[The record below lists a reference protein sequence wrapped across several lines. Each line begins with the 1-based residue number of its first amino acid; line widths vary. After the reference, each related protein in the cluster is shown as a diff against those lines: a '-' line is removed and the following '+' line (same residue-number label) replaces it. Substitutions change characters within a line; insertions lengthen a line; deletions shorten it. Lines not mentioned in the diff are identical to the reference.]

1 MNNLQ
6 TRRKKLR
13 TSNGCKESFCQS
25 KNQKYFQI
33 WFFPRFSIMS
43 EKCIIYRPLK
53 HHKRLK
59 NSSKLELNFLLMH
72 ECFKRVSANCLVCV
86 ISCSHAPNLPLCINL
101 VITKYELKSQYVKL
115 TQLWPFVNCLRAS
128 SQLYLAHM

>member
-1 MNNLQ
+1 MDNLQ

-25 KNQKYFQI
+25 KYQKYFQI

-43 EKCIIYRPLK
+43 EKCIIYRPMK

-59 NSSKLELNFLLMH
+59 NSLKLELNFLLMQ

-86 ISCSHAPNLPLCINL
+86 ISCSHAPKLSLCINL

-115 TQLWPFVNCLRAS
+115 TQLWPFVNCVRAG
-128 SQLYLAHM
+128 SQPYLAHM